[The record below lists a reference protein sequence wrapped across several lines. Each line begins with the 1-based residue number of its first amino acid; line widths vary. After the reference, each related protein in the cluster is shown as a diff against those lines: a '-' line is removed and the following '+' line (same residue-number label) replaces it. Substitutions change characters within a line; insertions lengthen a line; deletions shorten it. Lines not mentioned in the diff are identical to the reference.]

1 MARRGF
7 FAELQHQARVAA
19 REQERQQRQAAR
31 DHAARLRRAE
41 QARKEEI
48 RAQKAWARAAES
60 ERKRLEKEARE
71 AHLEAME
78 AEVERRNSELAEIGE
93 DLDSLLA
100 STLSRDDFV
109 DLESLR
115 IQATHPPF
123 DPAGLDVPVPAPRRV
138 PDPPQ
143 PVLSSPPPLRGFAKF
158 FGKKKHQNAIE
169 SSERA
174 YSEALAAW
182 RVQCRQQELQWN
194 AAEEKHARA
203 EERRRSALEA
213 ARAQYYKDCATR
225 QQEVA
230 ERNQRLDEL
239 IANLGY
245 GTTEAVQEYV
255 SIVLSNSVYPEHFQV
270 LHGFEFDPASAELQL
285 TVQVPGPEEV
295 SEVKTYK
302 YNKSSDEVVALKMS
316 QKECRERYASAIHQ
330 VALRSIH
337 EVFEADRR
345 GLIRTI
351 SLEVG
356 ANTIDPATGRPTY
369 VPFVIAAATRETFMQ
384 LNLSAVVPSMTL
396 DRLGAVLSKNPY
408 GLAAAERKGVRRA

>member
-19 REQERQQRQAAR
+19 REQERQERQAAR
-31 DHAARLRRAE
+31 DHAARQRRAE

-48 RAQKAWARAAES
+48 RAQKEWARAAET
-60 ERKRLEKEARE
+60 ERKRLERDAKE

-78 AEVERRNSELAEIGE
+78 AEVEKRNSELAEVDE

-115 IQATHPPF
+115 VEANHPPF
-123 DPAGLDVPVPAPRRV
+123 DPAGLDVPVPAPRRM
-138 PDPPQ
+138 PDPAQ
-143 PVLSSPPPLRGFAKF
+143 PVPSSPPPLRGFAKL
-158 FGKKKHQNAIE
+158 FGKKKHEQAVENA
-169 SSERA
+169 ERA

-194 AAEEKHARA
+194 AAQEKHARD
-203 EERRRSALEA
+203 EQRRRSDLEA
-213 ARAQYYKDCATR
+213 ASARYYKECAAR

-230 ERNQRLDEL
+230 ARNQRLDEF

-245 GTTEAVQEYV
+245 GATDAIQEYV
-255 SIVLSNSVYPEHFQV
+255 SIVLSNSVYPEHFKV
-270 LHGFEFDPASAELQL
+270 VHEFDFDPASAELRL

-295 SEVKTYK
+295 SDVKAYK
-302 YNKSSDEVVALKMS
+302 YNKSSDEIIGVKLS
-316 QKECRERYASAIHQ
+316 QKECRERYVSAIHQ

-356 ANTIDPATGRPTY
+356 TDTIDPATGRPAC
-369 VPFVIAAATRETFMQ
+369 VPFVIAAAARETFMQ
-384 LNLSAVVPSMTL
+384 LNLSAVVPSMAL
-396 DRLGAVLSKNPY
+396 DGLGAVLSKNPY
-408 GLAAAERKGVRRA
+408 GLAPAERKGVRRA